1 MKSLV
6 HQQQNLENHPIPYS
20 SELYISGTIT
30 FSHLIVKTLKP
41 RYQSFTRIG
50 RQSQSLKRQV
60 YVDWT
65 SVSFPLCKPLH
76 GRYKFERNH
85 EKKIKNMANSM
96 QYIVGANCFAPK
108 MYCIEFAVGKK
119 SRSFS
124 NILCRTVVPGCTR
137 KQYGKRYSCEKISFY
152 R

>member
-1 MKSLV
+1 M
-6 HQQQNLENHPIPYS
+6 
-20 SELYISGTIT
+20 
-30 FSHLIVKTLKP
+30 KP

-60 YVDWT
+60 YADWT

-76 GRYKFERNH
+76 GQYKFERNH

-108 MYCIEFAVGKK
+108 IYCIEFAVGKK
-119 SRSFS
+119 SRKTPRLEKTITFS

-137 KQYGKRYSCEKISFY
+137 KQYGKRYSCEKISFHS
-152 R
+152 